1 MPLKICLEIAAV
13 ATVTALVLLKL
24 QHCAL
29 SGGTMKK
36 AKNVERGL
44 GFVWFGKLQ
53 CFIEDSSPDYVAGL
67 YGASGW

>member
-29 SGGTMKK
+29 SGWTMKK
-36 AKNVERGL
+36 AKNVELGL
-44 GFVWFGKLQ
+44 GL
-53 CFIEDSSPDYVAGL
+53 GL
-67 YGASGW
+67 ENCNVS

>member
-36 AKNVERGL
+36 GKNVERVFGL
-44 GFVWFGKLQ
+44 GRKTARFHRRL
-53 CFIEDSSPDYVAGL
+53 L
-67 YGASGW
+67 T